1 MFATRKIYISIY
13 HYSDTFPVKVV
24 GLTDAKCVLKYLKKV
39 TVMDYMVASP
49 QNSSA
54 ETPQLRQ
61 CISK

>member
-1 MFATRKIYISIY
+1 MS
-13 HYSDTFPVKVV
+13 HYCDTFSIKVV
-24 GLTDAKCVLKYLKKV
+24 GLTDTKCVLKYLKKV

-61 CISK
+61 YISK